1 MGLRGPVRKAT
12 AGKPRGDAHDVARRE
27 PGVSS
32 RQCKPPSH
40 RLLPP
45 GPGSPSGSSFVEL
58 DWQML
63 KLCSATALLV
73 ASSLLLGGCAH
84 GSAETPLLLEL
95 ERSRTQAAEERA
107 RVAELEARLV
117 RVEARP
123 RSDTNSWRI
132 ADKLDR
138 LIALQRQ
145 VLQRIEHERDA
156 TGTRDPIDDDG
167 SFEEQLGRL
176 MERLRSDPPP
186 WHGFSR
192 EKREALRVLMRQ
204 DRTLDT
210 DNPLQP

>member
-1 MGLRGPVRKAT
+1 VFHRGNVRRRPTNSRAAPPERVGLLRALG
-12 AGKPRGDAHDVARRE
+12 
-27 PGVSS
+27 
-32 RQCKPPSH
+32 
-40 RLLPP
+40 
-45 GPGSPSGSSFVEL
+45 L

-63 KLCSATALLV
+63 KLCSGTALLV
-73 ASSLLLGGCAH
+73 ASSLSLLLGGCAH
-84 GSAETPLLLEL
+84 GSAEAPLLLEL

-145 VLQRIEHERDA
+145 VLERLERERDSGSA
-156 TGTRDPIDDDG
+156 RDGVDDQEG
-167 SFEEQLGRL
+167 FEEQLARL
-176 MERLRSDPPP
+176 MERLRSEPPP

-210 DNPLQP
+210 VNPLEP